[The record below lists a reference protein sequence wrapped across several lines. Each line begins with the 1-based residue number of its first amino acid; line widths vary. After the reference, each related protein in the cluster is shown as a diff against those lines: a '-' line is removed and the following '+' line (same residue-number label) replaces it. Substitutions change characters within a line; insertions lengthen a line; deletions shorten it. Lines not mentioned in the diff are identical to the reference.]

1 MANRQPLSPAG
12 YLINDDPLNTNPFFT
27 FENEEIDPS
36 TLERIRLLENDVAT
50 LQDENNTNKQNIQD
64 NTEDISDLE
73 NEVISINNNIDE
85 LFQNY
90 TNLLLSVN
98 DLTDD
103 LRTLED
109 AVDDI
114 VIDYVTTSEFTQF
127 QAETTDTIRDVD
139 NKFVN
144 YYNKSQIDYQ
154 FSTYSTQF
162 GQQIQANTNA
172 INSLTDLV
180 GQANAL
186 LETI

>member
-36 TLERIRLLENDVAT
+36 TLERIRLLENDVSL
-50 LQDENNTNKQNIQD
+50 LQEENNTNKQNIAD
-64 NTEDISDLE
+64 NTEDINDLE
-73 NEVISINNNIDE
+73 DEVIAINNNIDE

-90 TNLLLSVN
+90 DNILLSVN

-103 LRTLED
+103 LRSLED
-109 AVDDI
+109 IVDEI
-114 VIDYVTTSEFTQF
+114 VIDYVNISEFTQF
-127 QAETTDTIRDVD
+127 QAETTDAIQDVN
-139 NKFVN
+139 NKFAN
-144 YYNKSQIDYQ
+144 YYNKDQIDYQ

>member
-27 FENEEIDPS
+27 FDSGEIDPS
-36 TLERIRLLENDVAT
+36 ILERIQILENDVSL
-50 LQDENNTNKQNIQD
+50 LQDENNTNKQNIND
-64 NTEDISDLE
+64 NTEDIDDLE
-73 NEVISINNNIDE
+73 IEMI
-85 LFQNY
+85 
-90 TNLLLSVN
+90 T
-98 DLTDD
+98 
-103 LRTLED
+103 
-109 AVDDI
+109 
-114 VIDYVTTSEFTQF
+114 
-127 QAETTDTIRDVD
+127 
-139 NKFVN
+139 N

-180 GQANAL
+180 GQANSL

>member
-27 FENEEIDPS
+27 FDSGEIDPS
-36 TLERIRLLENDVAT
+36 ILERIQILENDVSL
-50 LQDENNTNKQNIQD
+50 LQDENNTNKQNIND
-64 NTEDISDLE
+64 NTEDIDDLE
-73 NEVISINNNIDE
+73 IEMIS
-85 LFQNY
+85 
-90 TNLLLSVN
+90 
-98 DLTDD
+98 
-103 LRTLED
+103 
-109 AVDDI
+109 
-114 VIDYVTTSEFTQF
+114 
-127 QAETTDTIRDVD
+127 
-139 NKFVN
+139 N

-180 GQANAL
+180 GQANSL